1 MGVER
6 RGGFIAQQHRRVG
19 GQRPGDTD
27 PLLLPSRQLIR
38 VAVHFVAQVD
48 KRQQLRNP
56 RLDKGLVAALQNKR
70 DSDVMKYRF
79 RIQQIKIL
87 KDHADIFFD
96 RLQSL
101 AAAVL

>member
-1 MGVER
+1 
-6 RGGFIAQQHRRVG
+6 
-19 GQRPGDTD
+19 
-27 PLLLPSRQLIR
+27 
-38 VAVHFVAQVD
+38 
-48 KRQQLRNP
+48 
-56 RLDKGLVAALQNKR
+56 
-70 DSDVMKYRF
+70 MKYRF